1 MKQEKVILG
10 ITAFNH
16 DSSACLIYNG
26 EVVGFCEEE
35 RLNHIKHTGDFP
47 FQAIDFCLKQAK
59 LTINDV
65 TDIAFYFNPSKCIK
79 NYFKN
84 NSLICYFLTPHIFIR
99 KRFYYE
105 AIWLLSFINK
115 INSIKRLIKNKNIK
129 INYIDHHQCHIW
141 YGYYASNFKNCSV
154 ISNDSV
160 GENISSLAINIREEN
175 GTLIFKELFSQN
187 DPHSLGYLYGAMTE
201 FLGFKR
207 GSDEGKVM
215 ALSAL
220 GTNRYSDYFDSAVKY
235 LLNGEFRL
243 NDNLI
248 WQRNF
253 QPKAQRVSDKFISK
267 IGNYRKKEE
276 KLTQIHYDIAYALQE
291 IIEKVLH
298 HQLNHINNDNIVI
311 TGGVAQNSVA
321 NGKMNNIF
329 KQKNIFIP
337 PIPNDAG
344 CSLGAAIALHYK
356 YFESMPSR
364 KDTAFLAS
372 DFSNDKIVKILE
384 NNKIFFKKIDYSLEF
399 MINEIIKNKVIAIF
413 RGKMECGPRALGNR
427 SIIANPINPRI
438 KDYLNQKIKNREF
451 FQPYGGLILDKWVKK
466 IFDYKN
472 ESIKG
477 KYMSFVYSVKKEWLV
492 KFPSLVHYDKS
503 CRIQIIEKNQDKFL
517 EKLLEEFEKKT
528 GVPLLINTSLNL
540 RGQTIAQSPQ
550 DALNTF
556 YNSGIDHLIFNDSIL
571 ISK

>member
-1 MKQEKVILG
+1 MKQKKVILG

-16 DSSACLIYNG
+16 DSAACLIYNG
-26 EVVGFCEEE
+26 EIIAFCEEE

-47 FQAIDFCLKQAK
+47 SQAIDFCLKQAK
-59 LTINDV
+59 LTTDDV
-65 TDIAFYFNPSKCIK
+65 TDIAFYFNPKKCVK
-79 NYFKN
+79 SYFKN
-84 NSLICYFLTPHIFIR
+84 NNPVRYFFTPSTFKR

-105 AIWLLSFINK
+105 AVWLLSFINK
-115 INSIKRLIKNKNIK
+115 INSIKRLINNNKLTITC
-129 INYIDHHQCHIW
+129 IDHHWAHIW
-141 YGYYASNFKNCSV
+141 YGYYASNFKNCAV
-154 ISNDSV
+154 ISNDSI
-160 GENISSLAINIREEN
+160 GENVSSLATSITEEN
-175 GTLIFKELFSQN
+175 GKIIFKKLFSQN
-187 DPHSLGYLYGAMTE
+187 DPHSIGYLYGAITE

-207 GSDEGKVM
+207 GSDEGKIM

-220 GTNRYSDYFDSAVKY
+220 GINKYSDYFSAAVKY
-235 LLNGEFRL
+235 LPNGEFRL

-267 IGNYRKKEE
+267 FGDYRKKEE
-276 KLTQIHYDIAYALQE
+276 ELTQVHYDVAYALQE
-291 IIEKVLH
+291 ITEKVLH

-329 KQKNIFIP
+329 TRKNIFIP

-344 CSLGAAIALHYK
+344 CSLGAAIALYYQ
-356 YFESMPSR
+356 YFGSTPSR

-372 DFSNDKIVKILE
+372 DFSNDEIVKILE
-384 NNKIFFKKIDYSLEF
+384 NNKIPFEKIDCPLEF
-399 MINEIIKNKVIAIF
+399 IVDEIIKNKVIAIF

-427 SIIANPINPRI
+427 SIIANPIDPRA
-438 KDYLNQKIKNREF
+438 KDYLNQKVKNREF

-472 ESIKG
+472 ESLEG
-477 KYMSFVYSVKKEWLV
+477 KYMSFVYFVKEEWLG

-503 CRIQIIEKNQDKFL
+503 CRIQIIKENQDKFL

-540 RGQTIAQSPQ
+540 RGQTITQSPQ

-556 YNSGIDHLIFNDSIL
+556 YNSGINHLVFNDSIL